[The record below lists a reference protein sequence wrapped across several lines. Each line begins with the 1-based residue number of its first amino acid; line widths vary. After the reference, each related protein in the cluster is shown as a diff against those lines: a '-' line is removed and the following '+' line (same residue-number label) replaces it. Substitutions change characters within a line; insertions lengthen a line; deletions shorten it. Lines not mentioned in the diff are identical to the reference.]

1 MQSGSQILSSI
12 DKGIDVIHSQIQ
24 TINQQNTAQS
34 QKLVDLQT
42 MQANRY
48 KRMAKIRLD
57 NVLSGE
63 LSLGLDMLGQRVDEI
78 LKARVKAIQTL
89 QEQIK
94 ATKAQI
100 NDHQQ
105 QRTQLHALTIQ
116 ATERLD
122 TAEAATQRRLK
133 GETAYLAQLE
143 KAETAARV
151 AKHADDKMQQAQSA
165 REQTGTPYENEQL
178 FMYLWQR
185 GYGTSQY
192 KANPFIRFLDKW
204 VARLCDFDKAR
215 PNYAML
221 LEIPKRLAEH
231 AQHSLA
237 AADLAFAEL
246 TALEKRAAEED
257 GIPALKQSMEHA
269 QEQLDQ
275 CDHNIEDTEKHLQ
288 ATEMEQSAFSSG
300 EDAHFTQAIEILS
313 SAFEQEPIQVLQDY
327 ARATTTTEDDLLVQE
342 MDATKVTTQ
351 QIQQS
356 LTDNKQIQER
366 YLERMQQLQDI
377 RNRFK
382 QQHFDSIHSEFNN
395 SEGLAMQLNQ
405 FLQGMISAG
414 ILWSTIQQEQRYR
427 RIEANPGFGSGGF
440 EQRQG
445 TWHFPF
451 PGGWGGGG
459 SGSSGGNGGSGGG
472 SDGGFTTGGGF

>member
-1 MQSGSQILSSI
+1 MQSGSQILLSI

-24 TINQQNTAQS
+24 TIDQQNNTQS
-34 QKLVDLQT
+34 QKLVALQT
-42 MQANRY
+42 MQAERY

-63 LSLGLDMLGQRVDEI
+63 LSLGLDRVSQRVDEI
-78 LKARVKAIQTL
+78 LKERVKAIHML

-94 ATKAQI
+94 STKVQM
-100 NDHQQ
+100 NDHHQ
-105 QRTQLHALTIQ
+105 QRAQLHALTIQ

-122 TAEAATQRRLK
+122 TAEAATQNRLK
-133 GETAYLAQLE
+133 GEPAYLAQLE

-165 REQTGTPYENEQL
+165 REQKGKPYENEQL

-185 GYGTSQY
+185 SYGTSQY

-221 LEIPKRLAEH
+221 LEIPKRLSEH
-231 AQHSLA
+231 AQRLLS

-246 TALEKRAAEED
+246 IALEKKAAEED
-257 GIPALKQSMEHA
+257 GIPELKKSMQQA
-269 QEQLDQ
+269 QEKLDQ
-275 CDHNIEDTEKHLQ
+275 CDHQIEDAEKHLQ
-288 ATEMEQSAFSSG
+288 ALEMEQSAFSSG
-300 EDAHFTQAIEILS
+300 DDAPFKEAIKILS
-313 SAFEQEPIQVLQDY
+313 STFEQEPVQVLQDY

-356 LTDNKQIQER
+356 VTDNKRVQQR
-366 YLERMQQLQDI
+366 YLERMRELQDI

-382 QQHFDSIHSEFNN
+382 QQHFDSIHSEFIN

-405 FLQGMISAG
+405 FLQGMISAS
-414 ILWSTIQQEQRYR
+414 ILWSTIQREQRYR
-427 RIEANPGFGSGGF
+427 KIEANPGFGSGGF

-451 PGGWGGGG
+451 PRNWGGGT
-459 SGSSGGNGGSGGG
+459 SRGNGGGS

>member
-1 MQSGSQILSSI
+1 MQSGSQMLLSI

-24 TINQQNTAQS
+24 TIDQQNNTQS

-63 LSLGLDMLGQRVDEI
+63 LSLGLDRVSQRVDEI
-78 LKARVKAIQTL
+78 LKERVKAIQTL

-94 ATKAQI
+94 STKAQI
-100 NDHQQ
+100 SDHHQ

-122 TAEAATQRRLK
+122 TAEAATQSRLK
-133 GETAYLAQLE
+133 GEPAYLAQLE
-143 KAETAARV
+143 KAETASRV

-165 REQTGTPYENEQL
+165 REAKGKPYENEQL

-185 GYGTSQY
+185 GYGTNQY

-221 LEIPKRLAEH
+221 LEIPKRLSEH
-231 AQHSLA
+231 AQRLLS

-246 TALEKRAAEED
+246 TAIEKKAAEED
-257 GIPALKQSMEHA
+257 DIPELKKSMHQA
-269 QEQLDQ
+269 QEQLEQ
-275 CDHNIEDTEKHLQ
+275 CDHEIEDTEKRLQ
-288 ATEMEQSAFSSG
+288 ALEVEQSAFSSG
-300 EDAHFTQAIEILS
+300 DDAPFKEAIKLLS
-313 SAFEQEPIQVLQDY
+313 STFEQEPVQVLQDY

-342 MDATKVTTQ
+342 MDATIVTTQ
-351 QIQQS
+351 QIQQ
-356 LTDNKQIQER
+356 TIADNKRIQER
-366 YLERMQQLQDI
+366 YLERMEELQDI

-382 QQHFDSIHSEFNN
+382 QHHFDSIHSEFNN

-414 ILWSTIQQEQRYR
+414 ILWSALQREQRYR
-427 RIEANPGFGSGGF
+427 KIEANPGFGSGGF

-451 PGGWGGGG
+451 PGSWGGGG
-459 SGSSGGNGGSGGG
+459 SRGNGGGSSGGG